1 MRFKILKTSDIVM
14 LAARRRPQERAEG
27 STKQDRLS
35 MLLCILWHSLA
46 EHLMKVQTSGLKPW
60 AALSKQIRGWLLQTS
75 SSAGSPSLYIPTGL
89 PKHPLVM
96 LLVGATVWAG
106 FSLVLGRTV
115 LAAGEEMHP
124 SLSPKHG
131 SPSIVC

>member
-1 MRFKILKTSDIVM
+1 
-14 LAARRRPQERAEG
+14 
-27 STKQDRLS
+27 

-60 AALSKQIRGWLLQTS
+60 AALSKQIRGWLLQTG
-75 SSAGSPSLYIPTGL
+75 SSAGSPSLHIPTGL

-106 FSLVLGRTV
+106 FSLELGRTV
-115 LAAGEEMHP
+115 LVAGEGMHP